1 MRRSYHYTVD
11 LKGQLFLRGQA
22 RPYRDP
28 AFLDFFFSRVERID
42 SRAPSSE
49 GYAWQSRCG
58 REINFI
64 APADTPIVF
73 KSLVDQPATGAWS
86 LLFAGTLTEP
96 FDPAHLRVR
105 SATGRLYYLAQTSK
119 AASVGACLLSS
130 TVAVELSKHI
140 AAVNNNSLVYDA
152 VPIPEL
158 EAP

>member
-1 MRRSYHYTVD
+1 MRRSYRYTVD
-11 LKGQLFLRGQA
+11 LKGQLFLQGQA

-42 SRAPSSE
+42 AQAPSSQ

-58 REINFI
+58 REMNFI

-73 KSLVDQPATGAWS
+73 KSLVDASASPML

-130 TVAVELSKHI
+130 TVALELSKHI
-140 AAVNNNSLVYDA
+140 AVNNDDGGRLVYDA
-152 VPIPEL
+152 MPIPEL
-158 EAP
+158 AP